1 MDVSFPFLLASLTAF
16 LHPGSETM
24 CCAELQEVYRAMS
37 VLQLLALWNLLS
49 RQQSSTSS
57 AARDMEQVQNYTG
70 GILSLWLYEN
80 YFIIENEGLL
90 TVPV

>member
-1 MDVSFPFLLASLTAF
+1 MDVSFPFFLASLTAF
-16 LHPGSETM
+16 LHPGLARMS
-24 CCAELQEVYRAMS
+24 CAELQEVFRDMS
-37 VLQLLALWNLLS
+37 VLQLLALWYLLS
-49 RQQSSTSS
+49 RQQSSTSL
-57 AARDMEQVQNYTG
+57 AARDTEQVQNYTE